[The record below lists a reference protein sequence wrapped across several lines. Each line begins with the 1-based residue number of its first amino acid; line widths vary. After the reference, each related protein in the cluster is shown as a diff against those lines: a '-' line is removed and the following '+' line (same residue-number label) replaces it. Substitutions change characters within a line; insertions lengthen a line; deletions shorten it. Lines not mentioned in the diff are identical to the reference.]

1 MPTFLTPILDAQQA
15 HQIQR
20 AGELIRQGGLVAFPT
35 ETVYG
40 LGALGLDE
48 TAVGKIFAAKNRPA
62 HNPLILHVENKE
74 QAVLLFNF
82 DGCPDPVAT
91 KALFKKLASAFWPGP
106 LTMVCL
112 KNKHVPDLV
121 TAGNPKVAVRVP
133 SHPVAVKLLQY
144 VQAPI
149 AAPSANASS
158 RPSATTA
165 AHVQHTLD
173 GKIDAI
179 LDGGS
184 CTHGLES
191 TVIDISQNPPQL
203 LRMGAISLE
212 TILSV
217 EPKTTWRPIGLAT
230 HEALGSPGL
239 ACKHYAPQIEKIE
252 LIDSS
257 QIHHHWLSSAS
268 ILLRQSSAN
277 FLENQLGPRPEN
289 ALTFILPDDHIA
301 YAQKLFAAL
310 YDLEQSKTA
319 WLVVEKIP
327 IDDDTQDLSLSI
339 LDRLTRATSLLV

>member
-20 AGELIRQGGLVAFPT
+20 AGEIIRQGGLVAFPT

-40 LGALGLDE
+40 LGALGLNE
-48 TAVGKIFAAKNRPA
+48 VSLGKIFAAKDRPA

-74 QAVLLFNF
+74 QAALLFDF
-82 DGCPDPVAT
+82 DACTNPAAT
-91 KALFKKLASAFWPGP
+91 KDLFEKFAKAFWPGP
-106 LTMVCL
+106 LTLVAL
-112 KNKHVPDLV
+112 KKDHVPGIV
-121 TAGNPKVAVRVP
+121 TAGSNKVAVRVP
-133 SHPVAVKLLQY
+133 SHPVAMALLLA
-144 VQAPI
+144 VQAPV

-179 LDGGS
+179 LDGGP
-184 CTHGLES
+184 CAHGLES
-191 TVIDISQNPPQL
+191 TVVDISENPPKL

-230 HEALGSPGL
+230 HKAMGSPGL
-239 ACKHYAPQIEKIE
+239 VCKHYAPQIEKIE
-252 LIDSS
+252 LVAPGE
-257 QIHHHWLSSAS
+257 IHQFWLSHAS
-268 ILLRQSSAN
+268 MLLRQSTRDK
-277 FLENQLGPRPEN
+277 LENQLGLRPEN
-289 ALTFILPDDHIA
+289 ALLIILPDDPVA

-310 YDLEQSKTA
+310 YDLEQSKTV
-319 WLVVEKIP
+319 WLIIEKIP
-327 IDDDTQDLSLSI
+327 TGNNTQDLSLSI
-339 LDRLTRATSLLV
+339 LDRLTRAASL